1 MVEAV
6 EKAKADT
13 KAVATKKHLIA
24 VTGDKGG
31 TGKSTWSRG
40 MVDLLAS
47 KTVQCAA
54 YDSDKRN
61 AQLYRYYKDF
71 GDGVKRIDI
80 GARGGADALLDDME
94 AVGAKVMLVDLP
106 AGGNEAFEKLEAE
119 MGLLESAKELGYGI
133 TIVSV
138 LSRVKDSVNALKLL
152 MDFAGDAVGYVA
164 VKNLYFGDAEKFR
177 ILDNSKTRKQLEQY
191 GGIVITMPDL
201 YDDTFE
207 LLDEN
212 NLTFRAAVGESSP
225 LSRSHRSRIYQW
237 LKHFEVEVMKTG
249 ALLGAK
255 P

>member
-6 EKAKADT
+6 EKVKAET
-13 KAVATKKHLIA
+13 KLVATEKHLIA

-47 KTVQCAA
+47 KNIQCAA
-54 YDSDKRN
+54 YDGDKRN
-61 AQLYRYYKDF
+61 AQLYRYYKDV

-94 AVGAKVMLVDLP
+94 QVGAKVMLVDLP

-119 MGLLESAKELGYGI
+119 MGLLESAKELGYDI

-152 MDFAGDAVGYVA
+152 MDFTGDAVGHVA
-164 VKNLYFGDAEKFR
+164 VKNLYFGDAQKFH
-177 ILDNSKTRKQLEQY
+177 ILDNSKTKKQLEQL
-191 GGIVITMPDL
+191 GGVVITMPDL

-212 NLTFRAAVGESSP
+212 NLTFRAAVGEGSS

-237 LKHFEVEVMKTG
+237 LKHFEVEVMQAG
-249 ALLGAK
+249 ALLGVK

>member
-1 MVEAV
+1 
-6 EKAKADT
+6 
-13 KAVATKKHLIA
+13 
-24 VTGDKGG
+24 
-31 TGKSTWSRG
+31 
-40 MVDLLAS
+40 
-47 KTVQCAA
+47 
-54 YDSDKRN
+54 
-61 AQLYRYYKDF
+61 
-71 GDGVKRIDI
+71 
-80 GARGGADALLDDME
+80 
-94 AVGAKVMLVDLP
+94 
-106 AGGNEAFEKLEAE
+106 

-177 ILDNSKTRKQLEQY
+177 ILDNSRTRKQLEQL
-191 GGIVITMPDL
+191 GGVVITMPDL

-237 LKHFEVEVMKTG
+237 LKHFEVEVMKAG
-249 ALLGAK
+249 ALLGVK

>member
-1 MVEAV
+1 MVKAV

-13 KAVATKKHLIA
+13 KSVATKKHLIA

-40 MVDLLAS
+40 MIDLLAS
-47 KTVQCAA
+47 KHIQCAA
-54 YDSDKRN
+54 YDADKRN

-80 GARGGADALLDDME
+80 SARGGADALLDDME
-94 AVGAKVMLVDLP
+94 GVGDKVMLVDLP

-119 MGLLESAKELGYGI
+119 MGLLDSAKELGYDI

-152 MDFAGDAVGYVA
+152 MDFTGDAVGYVA

-177 ILDNSKTRKQLEQY
+177 ILDNSKTKKQLEQL
-191 GGIVITMPDL
+191 GGVVITMPDL

-207 LLDEN
+207 LLDET
-212 NLTFRAAVGESSP
+212 NLTFRAAVEEGSS

-237 LKHFEVEVMKTG
+237 LKQFEAEVMKAE
-249 ALLGAK
+249 ALLGVK